1 MISIAGANKNP
12 SRIAPASWICLLIS
26 PDVFPSGIP
35 KRRPSRPLACA
46 ASHSSASRRFA
57 KALDFQRVGLRA
69 VCRCDQRI
77 ECVMC
82 CRKPCR
88 SFRIEAGLFQLVRF
102 EYLSKTAYVP
112 PITIPYIETITSE
125 KALAPKPA
133 LVLMAK

>member
-1 MISIAGANKNP
+1 M
-12 SRIAPASWICLLIS
+12 
-26 PDVFPSGIP
+26 
-35 KRRPSRPLACA
+35 PLT
-46 ASHSSASRRFA
+46 
-57 KALDFQRVGLRA
+57 LDFQRVGLCA

-102 EYLSKTAYVP
+102 EYFSKTAYVP

>member
-1 MISIAGANKNP
+1 MD
-12 SRIAPASWICLLIS
+12 LLADKPRCRS
-26 PDVFPSGIP
+26 P
-35 KRRPSRPLACA
+35 LLWY
-46 ASHSSASRRFA
+46 SRRGYLNGDRHGRSPA
-57 KALDFQRVGLRA
+57 LRRIHLPVADLPKALDFQRVGLCA

>member
-1 MISIAGANKNP
+1 MSITVA
-12 SRIAPASWICLLIS
+12 L
-26 PDVFPSGIP
+26 VFPSGIP

-57 KALDFQRVGLRA
+57 KALDFQRVG
-69 VCRCDQRI
+69 
-77 ECVMC
+77 
-82 CRKPCR
+82 P
-88 SFRIEAGLFQLVRF
+88 FQLVRF

>member
-1 MISIAGANKNP
+1 MDLLAGKP
-12 SRIAPASWICLLIS
+12 RCRSSLLWYSRLGYLNGDRHGRSQPRLAPALRRIHLLVAGL
-26 PDVFPSGIP
+26 PRPRFPA
-35 KRRPSRPLACA
+35 RRPVRGLPLRPAY
-46 ASHSSASRRFA
+46 
-57 KALDFQRVGLRA
+57 Q
-69 VCRCDQRI
+69 
-77 ECVMC
+77 CVMC

-88 SFRIEAGLFQLVRF
+88 SFRIGAGLFQLVRF